1 MPKTVEEERNAV
13 DYAVTADLEPPAEV
27 DRLDPLQQEGI
38 AAVLDRYL
46 AMVEGVSGPGDGDID
61 VLDYRITVHH
71 TGANVL
77 LALDAPALAA
87 AEEAAASVLH
97 ELIGDSEVL
106 ADWSVAH
113 SEVRLTE
120 DEFNQRLAAAENSD
134 TELEAAVEEALDT
147 SVTEPAMDVE
157 HWRTRLI
164 ELSGQ
169 LRAFPPETFGDAPNH
184 SSGQIAA
191 GSLVHGIR
199 VVTDELF
206 YDELALAINNASVS
220 DAVGLLVLE
229 ELPPC
234 YAHRYD
240 SHFARSFLLSSAA
253 VASRL
258 TAPGW
263 DGPRTV
269 AESLALRLIVNEARV
284 VLEAAELMDWTTS
297 GAVFAQFT
305 EQAYG
310 DLPHEDLYA
319 IDFGLNGRDELVPVS
334 HADEVEE
341 ALREQGLSFEQW
353 FRTRGEPAG
362 QHPYL
367 T

>member
-1 MPKTVEEERNAV
+1 M
-13 DYAVTADLEPPAEV
+13 DYAVTADLEPPTGV

-46 AMVEGVSGPGDGDID
+46 AMVEGVSGPGDADID
-61 VLDYRITVHH
+61 VLDYRITVHQ

-106 ADWSVAH
+106 ADWSVEH

-120 DEFNQRLAAAENSD
+120 DEFNQRLAAAENPGND
-134 TELEAAVEEALDT
+134 DELEAAVEEALDT

-169 LRAFPPETFGDAPNH
+169 LRAFPAETFGDAPVR
-184 SSGQIAA
+184 SAGQIAA
-191 GSLVHGIR
+191 GSLIHGIR

-206 YDELALAINNASVS
+206 YDELALAINNATVA

-240 SHFARSFLLSSAA
+240 SHFARSFLLSAAA

-258 TAPGW
+258 TTQEW

-269 AESLALRLIVNEARV
+269 AESLALRLIINEARV

-305 EQAYG
+305 EQAFG
-310 DLPHEDLYA
+310 DVTHEDLYA
-319 IDFGLNGRDELVPVS
+319 IDFALGGQDELVPVK
-334 HADEVEE
+334 HADEVEG
-341 ALREQGLSFEQW
+341 ALREQGLAFEQW